1 MNRLRAAATLGLTF
15 AVGSLCSATA
25 HAQFP
30 TDQPTRQPV
39 FGKSPVSND
48 DSSALVQNPANLAFL
63 PASELR
69 WSSVYLNEDAQAAW
83 QGHAFSFAFPI
94 PFVNASTGV
103 RVDLMSPPSGGPGA
117 LFKSDGLYQWVT
129 WGLAVKA
136 SNSLAI
142 GTSLQRSY
150 SDMRQAHGLFGWS
163 LALTSRPSDYFGL
176 AFVANDINAPR
187 NSSGGI

>member
-1 MNRLRAAATLGLTF
+1 MNRIRAAATLGLTF
-15 AVGSLCSATA
+15 ALSSSYSSRA

-30 TDQPTRQPV
+30 LNQPTRMPV

-69 WSSVYLNEDAQAAW
+69 WSSVYLNERARAPW

-94 PFVNASTGV
+94 PFLNASTGV
-103 RVDLMSPPSGGPGA
+103 RVDVLSPPSGHPGQ
-117 LFKSDGLYQWVT
+117 LFQSDGLYQWVT
-129 WGLAVKA
+129 WGLALKA
-136 SNSLAI
+136 SDSFAF

-150 SDMRQAHGLFGWS
+150 SDVRAAHGLFGWS
-163 LALTSRPSDYFGL
+163 
-176 AFVANDINAPR
+176 
-187 NSSGGI
+187 